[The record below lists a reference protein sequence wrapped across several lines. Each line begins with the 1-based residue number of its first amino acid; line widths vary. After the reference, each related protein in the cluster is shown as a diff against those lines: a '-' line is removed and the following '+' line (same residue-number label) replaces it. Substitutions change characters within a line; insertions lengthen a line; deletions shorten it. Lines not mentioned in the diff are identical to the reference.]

1 MQNGGCNFAPESR
14 LGDKVTNIINPA
26 NKVRR
31 PMTDIKTI
39 AIMAALSASMTANAQ
54 TQENDSITYMLNLQ
68 EVVVKSH
75 APKTKMKDG
84 AMITRIEGTP
94 LESAGTAEEML
105 ARVPGMMRMGGS
117 VQVIGKGTPL
127 YYINGRRVQDNDELK
142 RLRSHDIRDV
152 EVITNP
158 GAAYDASVAAVVR
171 IKTRRQQGEGL
182 SGKMDLND
190 SQALA
195 NGNNN
200 LSSSVNMNYRHGAVD
215 VFCGAHLANDY
226 LAGYH
231 SDMVQE
237 TYGDVTHSQKGYVNT
252 TQRLTR
258 LHLNAGV
265 NWQIDDNSSAGIKIE
280 RGQKLHN
287 RFGITMDE
295 DIMRDNLTTD
305 HLHSISKVYSDAP
318 NSVMANAYYNG
329 KLGPW
334 GIDANIDY
342 YTQREKKDDIVDEE
356 SLSDTKHVE
365 SVSKN
370 KNHLLASRLVLE
382 RKVWGGS
389 LKLGG
394 ELSFLS
400 RDNLYG
406 ISGVESVSGRQSE
419 VSEQNYAAFAE
430 YGLMIPK
437 AGMLTLGMRYEHVAF
452 DFDDHTD
459 AARSISRSIDNV
471 FPSLSF
477 ATRIGLLQMQ
487 LSYAVKTRRP
497 SYYDLRSE
505 VEYVSRYTLQTGNP
519 TLKNEIRHDVTL
531 ASRWRFISLS
541 VDYMHMT
548 DAIYDWTSPYDD
560 NGVVLIGMVNFDRP
574 IDCISAYLN
583 IAPTVGCWTT
593 SNVIGIQKQWLS
605 FNLEDPRT
613 ATGRRTVSYDKP
625 MFILNSYNT
634 FTLKR
639 GWQLELNSDFY
650 SKAHYRN
657 VRLLDNYWN
666 LTAAV
671 QKTLLRDKSLTVRL
685 SCSDIFNTARHDA
698 LLDLGNYT
706 LYQSDVFGGERSHYS
721 FHRVQLSLRYAFNAT
736 KSKYKGQGA
745 GQDIISRM

>member
-1 MQNGGCNFAPESR
+1 MKR
-14 LGDKVTNIINPA
+14 KLT
-26 NKVRR
+26 
-31 PMTDIKTI
+31 MTTLKTI
-39 AIMAALSASMTANAQ
+39 TLMAALSAPMAANSQ
-54 TQENDSITYMLNLQ
+54 TPGNDSITYMLNLQ
-68 EVVVKSH
+68 EVVVKST

-105 ARVPGMMRMGGS
+105 ARVPGMMRMGGT
-117 VQVIGKGTPL
+117 VQVIGKGTPI
-127 YYINGRRVQDNDELK
+127 YYINGRRVQDSDELK

-152 EVITNP
+152 EVIANP
-158 GAAYDASVAAVVR
+158 GAAYDASVSAVVR

-182 SGKMDLND
+182 SGKMDIND
-190 SQALA
+190 AQALA

-200 LSSSVNMNYRHGAVD
+200 LSSTVNMNYRSGAVD

-226 LAGYH
+226 LAGYR

-237 TYGDVTHSQKGYVNT
+237 TYSDVTHSQRGYFNT

-265 NWQIDDNSSAGIKIE
+265 NWQTGDNSSVGLKIE

-295 DIMRDNLTTD
+295 DIMRDNVSTD
-305 HLHSISKVYSDAP
+305 HLYSVSDVLSDAP
-318 NSVMANAYYNG
+318 NSFMASAYYSG

-342 YTQREKKDDIVDEE
+342 YTQREKKADQVDEQ
-356 SLSDTKHVE
+356 SLSDNKHVE
-365 SVSKN
+365 SVSEN
-370 KNHLLASRLVLE
+370 KNHLFASRLVID
-382 RKVWGGS
+382 RKAWGGN

-394 ELSFLS
+394 ELSVVS
-400 RDNLYG
+400 RDNLYSIDG
-406 ISGVESVSGRQSE
+406 IETIAGRQSE
-419 VSEQNYAAFAE
+419 VSEQNYALFSE

-437 AGMLTLGMRYEHVAF
+437 AGMLTLGMRYEHVSF
-452 DFDDHTD
+452 SFDDHTD
-459 AARSISRSIDNV
+459 ASRSISRSIDNF

-487 LSYAVKTRRP
+487 LSYAIKTRRP

-519 TLKNEIRHDVTL
+519 TLKNETRHDLTL

-541 VDYMHMT
+541 IDYMHMK

-574 IDCISAYLN
+574 IDCLSAYVN

-605 FNLEDPRT
+605 FNLADPRT

-625 MFILNSYNT
+625 MLILNSYNT
-634 FTLKR
+634 FSLKG

-657 VRLLDNYWN
+657 ARLLDNYWN
-666 LTAAV
+666 LTAVV

-706 LYQSDVFGGERSHYS
+706 LFQSDVFGGERSHYS
-721 FHRVQLSLRYAFNAT
+721 YHRVQLSVRYAFNAT
-736 KSKYKGQGA
+736 KSKYKGQAA
-745 GQDIISRM
+745 GQDIINRM